1 MKTTALRLYGK
12 NDLRLET
19 FDLPAMGEDEI
30 LAEIVTN
37 SICMSDHKAAEQ
49 GADHKRVPKDV
60 HENPII
66 ISHEFAGYIRFVGSK
81 WAGQFEPGQKFSI
94 QPALGYKGSLDA
106 PGYSFRWIGGM
117 AGFVVVPSM
126 VMEMDCL
133 LKYTG
138 ESFYKAS
145 LSEPMSC
152 IVGACHA
159 QYHTRYGSYKH
170 LMGIV
175 EDGDCALLAAAGPMG
190 LGCIDYLVH
199 GPRRPRLLVVTDI
212 DQARIDRAA
221 QLMTSGDASN
231 HGVKL
236 LYVNTANATEALA
249 QLRGL
254 TQHGFDD
261 VFAFAPVAPV
271 IEQADALLGRNGCLN
286 FFAGPSRTDFAA
298 RLNFYNV
305 HYAETH
311 LVGTSGGNTDDM
323 REALALMSAGRI
335 NPSAMITHV
344 GGITAAREA
353 ILNLPSI
360 PGGKKLVYTQYDLP
374 LTAIA
379 DFATVGQTQ
388 PLFAELARLC
398 AAHNGLWNPEAE
410 TYLLAQGPKLT
421 EVQGNAPETAAC

>member
-49 GADHKRVPKDV
+49 GADHKRVPSDV
-60 HENPII
+60 HENPVI
-66 ISHEFAGYIRFVGSK
+66 ISHEFAGYIRAVGSK
-81 WAGQFEPGQKFSI
+81 VTGQFEPGQKFSI
-94 QPALGYKGSLDA
+94 QPALGYKGTLDA

-117 AGFVVVPSM
+117 ASFVVVPSM
-126 VMEMDCL
+126 VMEMNWL
-133 LKYTG
+133 LQCTG
-138 ESFYKAS
+138 EAFYKAS

-159 QYHTRYGSYKH
+159 QYHTRYGNYQH

-212 DQARIDRAA
+212 DQARLDRAA
-221 QLMTSGDASN
+221 QLMTSADAAN

-236 LYVNTANATEALA
+236 LYVNTAKATEAPA

-254 TQHGFDD
+254 T
-261 VFAFAPVAPV
+261 
-271 IEQADALLGRNGCLN
+271 
-286 FFAGPSRTDFAA
+286 
-298 RLNFYNV
+298 
-305 HYAETH
+305 
-311 LVGTSGGNTDDM
+311 
-323 REALALMSAGRI
+323 
-335 NPSAMITHV
+335 
-344 GGITAAREA
+344 
-353 ILNLPSI
+353 
-360 PGGKKLVYTQYDLP
+360 
-374 LTAIA
+374 
-379 DFATVGQTQ
+379 
-388 PLFAELARLC
+388 
-398 AAHNGLWNPEAE
+398 
-410 TYLLAQGPKLT
+410 
-421 EVQGNAPETAAC
+421 